1 MRNMSMLQALICG
14 LVATGLLDAWQR
26 LLLLTRGLPPTS
38 WALVGRWFNS
48 TLQGKPF
55 PGPAAQLPP
64 VRGELATGWVVHYTV
79 GIGYGVVYVF
89 GLGSVGV
96 DLSSPW
102 TGLAFGLASV
112 AVPFFFFMPAMGA
125 GLLGRHAP
133 NPRLARML
141 AAASHAVFGLGL
153 ALGSAIAGT
162 LGFTAGV

>member
-1 MRNMSMLQALICG
+1 MRFMSMLQVLICG
-14 LVATGLLDAWQR
+14 LVATGLLDLWQR
-26 LLLLTRGLPPTS
+26 FLLLTRGLPPTS

-48 TLQGKPF
+48 TLRGRPF
-55 PGPAAQLPP
+55 PGPAAQLSP
-64 VRGELATGWVVHYTV
+64 VRGELAMGWVVHYAV
-79 GIGYGVVYVF
+79 GIGYGLVYVL
-89 GLGSVGV
+89 GLGSAGF

-141 AAASHAVFGLGL
+141 ATASHAVFGLGL
-153 ALGSAIAGT
+153 ALGSAISGA
-162 LGFTAGV
+162 LGFTARV